1 MKKLLLICLV
11 LLSGSAMAQIDVTF
25 KVDMRAYNVPFT
37 NANVNGTFNGW
48 CGACNPMTDANND
61 SIWEATISLPAGTI
75 EYKFTVDGWTGQEN
89 LTPGTPC
96 TMTTGAFTNRVLTF
110 SGATVLPVNCWG
122 KCGDCGPLGPQKLQI
137 KLPITWQDSAATN
150 LSTTDFGGTFSQ
162 IASDPT
168 DASKLALKITKGN
181 TAEVWAGTTL
191 GTTAGF
197 AANIPFSA
205 NSNQMQAM
213 VYSPN
218 SGAVFKLKA
227 EDKMDPT
234 KSVETDATTTTA
246 NAWEVLT
253 FNFVNQSAGTAAIN
267 YTFSYNKISIFPNFG
282 VAGAT
287 AGEKVYYIGQVAFG
301 TVTSNSPV
309 IGSEA
314 LAVYPNPS
322 NGTFV
327 IQSPLLADQNATIT
341 VKDVLGRNVAEL
353 NGASATNGQV
363 RFNQLRNGM
372 YWVTISSAN
381 STVSHKIV
389 VR

>member
-1 MKKLLLICLV
+1 
-11 LLSGSAMAQIDVTF
+11 MAQIDVTF

-37 NANVNGTFNGW
+37 NANVNGTFNNW

-75 EYKFTVDGWTGQEN
+75 EFKFTVDGWTGQEN

-96 TMTTGAFTNRVLTF
+96 TMTTGAFTNRILTF
-110 SGATVLPVNCWG
+110 STATVLPVNCWG

-150 LSTTDFGGTFSQ
+150 LSTVDFGGTFSQ

-205 NSNQMQAM
+205 SSNQMQAM

-227 EDKMDPT
+227 EDKTDPT

-253 FNFVNQSAGTAAIN
+253 FNFLNQSAGTAAIN
-267 YTFSYNKISIFPNFG
+267 YTFNYNKISIFPNFG
-282 VAGAT
+282 VTGAI

-301 TVTSNSPV
+301 TVTSNSQT
-309 IGSEA
+309 IGNEA
-314 LAVYPNPS
+314 LVVYPNPN
-322 NGTFV
+322 NGTFI
-327 IQSPLLADQNATIT
+327 IQSALLADQNAAIL
-341 VKDVLGRNVAEL
+341 VKDVLGRNVAEV
-353 NGASATNGQV
+353 NSTSAVNGQV
-363 RFNQLRNGM
+363 RLNQLRNGM
-372 YWVTISSAN
+372 YWVTITSSG
-381 STVSHKIV
+381 SSVSQKII

>member
-253 FNFVNQSAGTAAIN
+253 FNFVNQSASTAAIN

-381 STVSHKIV
+381 STVSQKIV